1 MAGECGR
8 VLLGLLLLQCVRGWG
23 RVETTTA
30 STPNPDKPGEAG
42 GCLHVSI
49 KIYRALCC
57 LITLTTLKLIGRNVT
72 RHKRR
77 WILLFKMWGLG

>member
-23 RVETTTA
+23 RVETSTA
-30 STPNPDKPGEAG
+30 STPNPDKPGEAC

-49 KIYRALCC
+49 KIYRAFFS
-57 LITLTTLKLIGRNVT
+57 LITLATLTLKRRMVAGR
-72 RHKRR
+72 KKR
-77 WILLFKMWGLG
+77 WIILFSRVPP